1 MSTTELPQSAG
12 HENADPPAED
22 RDLLGD
28 SSIDGAENDDQ
39 EGSGEDETSSENQS
53 AAPDNPTS
61 EDEDAKAER
70 AFIQRLASGTLDDTD
85 ENGEPIEAKP
95 AETEDETAEPEAKA
109 EEESKPK
116 EEERPPVDAD
126 KDLTDEEKAEVE
138 KASRGQR
145 KGLKKLFHERRT
157 LREEVAKTKKDYEAI
172 APAKKFADDLIQH
185 ASEAGLVVRGE
196 GGKTDF
202 SGLRDIIE
210 EQRSFI
216 GKKPS
221 EIAAHYRKLADS
233 IDPDSKP
240 VKLTPDLQELV
251 DAERLTAEEAE
262 IVQRKKEARLAAEA
276 EAKDP
281 ERRLAK
287 LEADRA
293 RAREAQAAEQTKVE
307 KAAAY
312 ADVGKLATEYK
323 GRLSALDFTAIAEE
337 VNTKLQAK
345 IVKAPPALWR
355 DMAENEFELA
365 IARRRSSVKKVTKTP
380 PPSSPSSRNSA
391 DDVMTEEEE
400 REALAS
406 GRGL

>member
-1 MSTTELPQSAG
+1 MSIPELPQSAG
-12 HENADPPAED
+12 RENADPPAEE

-28 SSIDGAENDDQ
+28 SGDDGAANDDQ
-39 EGSGEDETSSENQS
+39 EDGGEDETSSNQS
-53 AAPDNPTS
+53 TAADNLKS

-70 AFIQRLASGTLDDTD
+70 AFIQRLASGTLDETD
-85 ENGEPIEAKP
+85 ENGEPVEAKP
-95 AETEDETAEPEAKA
+95 AETDEEPAETE
-109 EEESKPK
+109 PK
-116 EEERPPVDAD
+116 EEEKSKTKEEEKPPVDAD
-126 KDLTDEEKAEVE
+126 KDLTDEEKSEVE

-157 LREEVAKTKKDYEAI
+157 LREEVAKTKKDYESI

-196 GGKTDF
+196 GGRTDF

-210 EQRSFI
+210 EQRSFV

-251 DAERLTAEEAE
+251 EAERLTAEEAE
-262 IVQRKKEARLAAEA
+262 IVQRKKEAKLTADAD
-276 EAKDP
+276 AKDP
-281 ERRLAK
+281 ERRLAQ

-293 RAREAQAAEQTKVE
+293 RAREVQEAEKTKVE
-307 KAAAY
+307 KASAY
-312 ADVGKLATEYK
+312 KDVGKLATEYK

-337 VNTKLQAK
+337 VNTRLQAK
-345 IVKAPPALWR
+345 IAKAPPSLWR

-365 IARRRSSVKKVTKTP
+365 IARRRSLVKKATKTP
-380 PPSSPSSRNSA
+380 APSSPSSRASD

-400 REALAS
+400 RAALAS
-406 GRGL
+406 GRRL